1 MRKNN
6 LNSVKNKYW
15 LILLLIVSL
24 LLIGLDQ
31 VTDGKTPIRFIT
43 NYTVIPMQ
51 KGISK
56 VGLWLNDLS
65 DNFRTLEEL
74 KKEKDGL
81 QEKVEHLTAE
91 NTRLR
96 QDTFELDRLRELLKL
111 DETYSDYPTIGA
123 RIIGNNGSNWF
134 NEFVIDKGSKD
145 GVKVDSNVLAG
156 GGLVGIVTDV
166 SAHSAK
172 IRSIIDDS
180 SNVSAMVLSTSDT
193 CIVSGDMKDL
203 SSGKIKLEKLAN
215 NDNEVPAG
223 EQIVTSHISSNY
235 LQGIL
240 IGYVSELTVDSNNLT
255 RSGYLVPAVDFNK
268 LQEVLVVTVTKD
280 ELTKSEDTK

>member
-1 MRKNN
+1 MKKNN

-15 LILLLIVSL
+15 LIFLLILAL

-74 KKEKDGL
+74 KEEKDTL
-81 QEKVEHLTAE
+81 QEKVEHLTGE

-96 QDTFELDRLRELLKL
+96 QETFELDRLRELLKL
-111 DETYSDYPTIGA
+111 DETYSDYPTVGA

-134 NEFVIDKGSKD
+134 NEFVIDKGSND
-145 GVKVDSNVLAG
+145 GVKIDSNVLAG

-166 SAHSAK
+166 SANSAK
-172 IRSIIDDS
+172 VRSIIDDS
-180 SNVSAMVLSTSDT
+180 SNVSAMILSTSDT
-193 CIVSGDMKDL
+193 CIISGDIKDL
-203 SSGKIKLEKLAN
+203 SSGRIKLEKLAN
-215 NDNEVPAG
+215 NDNEVPVG
-223 EQIVTSHISSNY
+223 EQVVTSHISSNF

-240 IGYVSELTVDSNNLT
+240 IGYVNELNVDSNSLT
-255 RSGYLVPAVDFNK
+255 RSGSIVPAVDFSK
-268 LQEVLVVTVTKD
+268 LQEVLVITVTKD
-280 ELTKSEDTK
+280 ELTKGEDAQ